1 MAPGILESVSLNEHT
16 GREGRSNHT
25 QWSERNNYMR
35 DKVTVPAIQARKGGP
50 QIKVVNAYDAPSAR
64 IPDRA
69 GADIILVGHTHAHV
83 LLGFD
88 GSLPA
93 PLYIMHH
100 QTPAVAL
107 TKPR

>member
-50 QIKVVNAYDAPSAR
+50 KIKVVTAYDAR
-64 IPDRA
+64 
-69 GADIILVGHTHAHV
+69 LHV
-83 LLGFD
+83 LPIGPERIL
-88 GSLPA
+88 SWWA
-93 PLYIMHH
+93 IHWHM
-100 QTPAVAL
+100 
-107 TKPR
+107 